1 MKKITSLA
9 LALLAS
15 LSLIAS
21 VSADETKKNLLANG
35 GFEQDGIRYPNDD
48 VANVRRAA
56 KFGRNDGIGL
66 RLICNEKTHKI
77 LTYLKVSSPLEADKT
92 YRAGC
97 WVRVAGAALPI
108 VCVESYSK
116 GKPAKYQGGYY
127 TIRRT
132 NRIENGWVYY
142 TGTFT
147 IKEKDPAFCEYRVF
161 LGAQCPS
168 TNKGGG
174 EIFFDDVEIFE
185 ESGNTV
191 AK

>member
-1 MKKITSLA
+1 MPM
-9 LALLAS
+9 
-15 LSLIAS
+15 
-21 VSADETKKNLLANG
+21 
-35 GFEQDGIRYPNDD
+35 F
-48 VANVRRAA
+48 
-56 KFGRNDGIGL
+56 
-66 RLICNEKTHKI
+66 
-77 LTYLKVSSPLEADKT
+77 
-92 YRAGC
+92 
-97 WVRVAGAALPI
+97 W
-108 VCVESYSK
+108 VESYSK
-116 GKPAKYQGGYY
+116 GKPTKYQGGYY